1 MSTTN
6 RITKSAR
13 GPKPKLKLRFKP
25 HIEELLQED
34 MNSSSEPSQTSSP
47 ATEGVRDK
55 SSAFH
60 EMLEELPRA
69 DAHYRHIKDNS
80 TSKAILG
87 LKLGF
92 PERKALR
99 CLLKL
104 PKEKLLVLSK
114 ALGEPSKHAAIRGS
128 LDYEQTCDRLESGF
142 NRLSANEQREIR
154 QYLSPTLVR
163 SLKKSQDHHSFHLE
177 VKGQARS
184 SGQLCEGVGSRK
196 NAGIENLFV
205 SSHSEDDNQLFVP
218 QD

>member
-1 MSTTN
+1 MSTTS

-25 HIEELLQED
+25 RIEEFLQED
-34 MNSSSEPSQTSSP
+34 VDSSAEPSQTSSP
-47 ATEGVRDK
+47 ATEGDLDK
-55 SSAFH
+55 NPAFH

-69 DAHYRHIKDNS
+69 DAHYHHIKDNS
-80 TSKAILG
+80 TSKAIIG

-92 PERKALR
+92 PERKALH

-128 LDYEQTCDRLESGF
+128 LDYEQTCDRLGSGF
-142 NRLSANEQREIR
+142 NRLSANEQREIK
-154 QYLSPTLVR
+154 QYLSPSLVR
-163 SLKKSQDHHSFHLE
+163 CLKKSQDHHSSHPE

-184 SGQLCEGVGSRK
+184 SGQLCEGVGSRE
-196 NAGIENLFV
+196 NAGIENPFV
-205 SSHSEDDNQLFVP
+205 SSHSADDNQLFVP

>member
-6 RITKSAR
+6 KVTKSPR
-13 GPKPKLKLRFKP
+13 PPKPKLKLKFKT
-25 HIEELLQED
+25 HIEEFLQD
-34 MNSSSEPSQTSSP
+34 MNSSAEPSQTPSP
-47 ATEGVRDK
+47 ATEGDREK

-69 DAHYRHIKDNS
+69 DAHYGHIKDNS
-80 TSKAILG
+80 TSQAILG

-92 PERKALR
+92 PERKALH
-99 CLLKL
+99 CLLNL
-104 PKEKLLVLSK
+104 PKEKLRVLSK
-114 ALGEPSKHAAIRGS
+114 GLGEPSKHAAIRGS

-154 QYLSPTLVR
+154 QYLSPSLVR

-177 VKGQARS
+177 VKGQGRS
-184 SGQLCEGVGSRK
+184 SPQLCEGLSSRN
-196 NAGIENLFV
+196 NAGIENPFV
-205 SSHSEDDNQLFVP
+205 SSHSTNDNQLFVP